1 VAWLGHANLPIQT
14 KQTKS
19 ERRKMSE
26 EEEQQQKQIDISNLD
41 EIEEE
46 IETSSLYFKPK
57 PGQEYVLRFN
67 PEVNPIDVRETPF
80 KTPECQPV
88 KRYYHK
94 IQHISNGRE
103 QLWPT
108 SKTVC
113 LEIIKKL
120 KEGWRVLRVVRTGTD
135 RTTSYTIEGVQK
147 KQQ

>member
-1 VAWLGHANLPIQT
+1 MQICLYKQSKT
-14 KQTKS
+14 KQKS
-19 ERRKMSE
+19 ETRKMS
-26 EEEQQQKQIDISNLD
+26 EEQQQKQIDISNLD

-57 PGQEYVLRFN
+57 PGQEYVIRFN

-80 KTPECQPV
+80 KTPEGQPV

-94 IQHISNGRE
+94 IQHVSNGRE

>member
-1 VAWLGHANLPIQT
+1 LAWLGHANLPRET

-19 ERRKMSE
+19 ETRKMSE
-26 EEEQQQKQIDISNLD
+26 EDQQQIDISNLD

-46 IETSSLYFKPK
+46 IETSNVYFKPK

-67 PEVNPIDVRETPF
+67 PEVNPINVRETPF
-80 KTPECQPV
+80 KTPEGQPV
-88 KRYYHK
+88 KRYYYK
-94 IQHISNGRE
+94 IQHVSNGRE
-103 QLWPT
+103 QLWGT

-120 KEGWRVLRVVRTGTD
+120 KEDWRVLRVVRTGTD